1 LYYLQLL
8 LNGIAAG
15 GVYALFAV
23 GLTMVYSIL
32 RFINFA
38 HGELISW
45 GAYGVLLFASPPF
58 DLPLW
63 AAVIPATILVIILAQ
78 AQNHFVFGPLRNSQ
92 PVTLLIASIGLS
104 FLLRGALQLYFGS
117 DLQSYEAG
125 FFGGIETGGLFLTY
139 VQAGMIVISILFFV
153 VLYLLLNKTLIG
165 RSMRA
170 VSDSIELAG
179 IYGISTKKVTFF
191 VWTISAVFAA
201 SGGFLLALDT
211 NLDPMMGLA
220 FIIKSFAAVLLGG
233 VGNVWGALLGGLCIG
248 IIENLGTAVIS
259 PGYKDFPAFVLIVL
273 ILLFRPQGL
282 LGSPVNG
289 GR

>member
-1 LYYLQLL
+1 MYYLQLI

-15 GVYALFAV
+15 CVYALFAI

-38 HGELISW
+38 HGELIAW
-45 GAYGVLLFASPPF
+45 GAYGVLLFASSPF
-58 DLPLW
+58 NLPLW
-63 AAVIPATILVIILAQ
+63 LALLPATILVILLAQ
-78 AQNHFVFGPLRNSQ
+78 AQNRFVFGPLRNSQ

-117 DLQSYEAG
+117 DLRSYEVG
-125 FFGGIETGGLFLTY
+125 FLGGIESGGFFLTY
-139 VQAGMIVISILFFV
+139 VQAGMIIISVLFFA
-153 VLYLLLNKTLIG
+153 LLFLLLNKTLIG

-170 VSDSIELAG
+170 VSDSMELAG
-179 IYGISTKKVTFF
+179 IYGISTRKVTFF

-201 SGGFLLALDT
+201 AGGFLLALDT

-220 FIIKSFAAVLLGG
+220 FILKSFAAVLLGG
-233 VGNVWGALLGGLCIG
+233 IGNVWGALLGGLCIG
-248 IIENLGTAVIS
+248 IIENLGTAFIS
-259 PGYKDFPAFVLIVL
+259 PGYKDFSAFVLIVL
-273 ILLFRPQGL
+273 ILLFRPQGIV
-282 LGSPVNG
+282 GSAAGG